1 LYYQIIRFGMDH
13 DTTRERRPAADARP
27 VALTVAGSDSGGGAG
42 IQADLATMGAH
53 GAWGTSA
60 VTSVT
65 AQHTRGVD
73 STHVLPPGEVAAQVD
88 AVFDDLDVRAAK
100 TGMLATAPVV
110 ETVHERLAARDVP
123 VVVDPVM
130 VATSGDRL
138 LDREAESAYEALV
151 GDATL
156 VTPNADEAAVLT
168 GVEPTDVES
177 ARDAA
182 AGLRAL
188 GADAALVKGGH
199 LDTDGV
205 VDVLAT
211 GDGVTV
217 LEHPRI
223 RDAATH
229 GSGCTLSAAVA
240 ANLARGDDLSAAVE
254 SAVEFVARAIRYHAD
269 VGEEGAVNH
278 HVAVRNEAAARET
291 IAGVERVVDD
301 LATADASA
309 LVPEVGTNVVGALP
323 YAESVAETVAVDG
336 RLASVHDGVRATG
349 GVRFAASSHVARFLL
364 SAREYD
370 PTLRFACNCRFD
382 GTVADAV
389 AELGWPTATYDRA
402 EEPEDASTMDWAG
415 RSTFGAAEE
424 TPVAVLDHGAHGKEP
439 MCKLVAP
446 DAGTL
451 SERVLELLAA
461 VEG

>member
-1 LYYQIIRFGMDH
+1 MDN

-73 STHVLPPGEVAAQVD
+73 STHVLPPDEVAAQVD
-88 AVFDDLDVRAAK
+88 AVLDDFDVRAAK

-110 ETVHERLAARDVP
+110 ETVHERLASADLP

-138 LDREAESAYEALV
+138 LDREAESAYEDLV
-151 GDATL
+151 ADATL

-168 GVEPTDVES
+168 GTEPTDVES
-177 ARDAA
+177 ARN
-182 AGLRAL
+182 AGADLVAM

-199 LDTDGV
+199 IDTDGV
-205 VDVLAT
+205 VDVL
-211 GDGVTV
+211 VTADSSAV
-217 LEHPRI
+217 FEHPRVA
-223 RDAATH
+223 DAATH

-240 ANLARGDDLSAAVE
+240 ANLATGDDLVDAVEAAVD
-254 SAVEFVARAIRYHAD
+254 FVARAIRYHAD
-269 VGEEGAVNH
+269 VGTNGAVNH
-278 HVAVRNEAAARET
+278 HVALRNEAAARET

-301 LATADASA
+301 LVAADASA
-309 LVPEVGTNVVGALP
+309 LIPEVGTNVVGALP
-323 YAESVAETVAVDG
+323 SAESVDETVAVDG

-349 GVRFAASSHVARFLL
+349 GVRFGASSHVARFLF

-370 PTLRFACNCRFD
+370 PALRFACNCRFD
-382 GTVADAV
+382 ESVEAAVDA
-389 AELGWPTATYDRA
+389 LGWPSATYDRS
-402 EEPEDASTMDWAG
+402 EEPADASTMDWAG
-415 RSTFGAAEE
+415 RSTFGAADE
-424 TPVAVLDHGAHGKEP
+424 TPVAVLDYGAHGKES

-451 SERVLELLAA
+451 SERVLALLDA

>member
-1 LYYQIIRFGMDH
+1 MDH

-60 VTSVT
+60 LTSVT

-73 STHVLPPGEVAAQVD
+73 STHVLPPDEVAAQVD
-88 AVFDDLDVRAAK
+88 AVFDDFDVRAVK
-100 TGMLATAPVV
+100 TGMLATAPVI

-138 LDREAESAYEALV
+138 LDREAESAYEDLV
-151 GDATL
+151 SDATL

-168 GVEPTDVES
+168 GTEPTDTGS
-177 ARDAA
+177 ACDAGA
-182 AGLRAL
+182 DIVAM

-199 LDTDGV
+199 IDTDGV
-205 VDVLAT
+205 VDVL
-211 GDGVTV
+211 VTADDAIAF
-217 LEHPRI
+217 EHPRVA
-223 RDAATH
+223 DAATH

-240 ANLARGDDLSAAVE
+240 ANLATGDDLTDAVEAAVD
-254 SAVEFVARAIRYHAD
+254 FVARAIRYHAD
-269 VGEEGAVNH
+269 VGANGAVNH
-278 HVAVRNEAAARET
+278 HVALRNRAAARET
-291 IAGVERVVDD
+291 IADIERVVDD
-301 LATADASA
+301 LVAADASA
-309 LVPEVGTNVVGALP
+309 LIPEVGTNVVGALP
-323 YAESVAETVAVDG
+323 FAESVDETVAVDG
-336 RLASVHDGVRATG
+336 RVASVHDGVRPTG
-349 GVRFAASSHVARFLL
+349 GVRFGASSHVARFLL

-370 PTLRFACNCRFD
+370 PALRFACNCRFD
-382 GTVADAV
+382 ESVADAV
-389 AELGWPTATYDRA
+389 EELDWPSATYDRS
-402 EEPEDASTMDWAG
+402 EEPADASTMDWAG
-415 RSTFGAAEE
+415 RSTFGAADE

-439 MCKLVAP
+439 ICKLVAP

-451 SERVLELLAA
+451 SKRVLALLDV